1 MLIYIKIYERM
12 AFSMTKILLIIFCW
26 GIIIYIGIIVRKEA
40 FMNRRIFS
48 AFSNLLL
55 LFGGSAL
62 FGVAMNMFL
71 SPAKVVMGGITG
83 IATTIN
89 FVFPKVPIGLAIMV
103 LNIPLLILNVK
114 MIGARSMLK
123 TVAGIAFSSIMID
136 ALVFLPVGL
145 EEPLLCALFGGAL
158 IGSGTGMMLIGGYTT
173 GGTDL
178 SASLIR
184 RKFKGLSTGKMVLLM
199 DAAVIIGSAIVM
211 KDFQS
216 VIYSAVSIFA
226 CSVSID
232 AVMGGADRAKLAM
245 IISSEYER
253 IARAVS
259 SEVNRGVTLL
269 HGSGY
274 YSGENKEIL
283 MCVVK
288 RHEEYQLK
296 KVVEKIDPDAF
307 MILSDATEVLGMG
320 FKKIDD
326 NAEDQKTAEKK
337 LKKKR
342 K

>member
-1 MLIYIKIYERM
+1 MK
-12 AFSMTKILLIIFCW
+12 
-26 GIIIYIGIIVRKEA
+26 
-40 FMNRRIFS
+40 RRFLS
-48 AFSNLLL
+48 SFSNLLL
-55 LFGGSAL
+55 LFGGSAF
-62 FGVAMNMFL
+62 FGIGMNMFL
-71 SPAKVVMGGITG
+71 SPAKVVLGGITG

-89 FVFPKVPIGLAIMV
+89 FLFPVVPIGLAIMV

-114 MIGARSMLK
+114 MVGAKSMLK

-178 SASLIR
+178 SATLIR
-184 RKFKGLSTGKMVLLM
+184 RKFKGLSTGKMILMM
-199 DAAVIIGSAIVM
+199 DAAVVIGSAIVM

-216 VIYSAVSIFA
+216 IIYSAVSIFA
-226 CSVSID
+226 CSVSVD
-232 AVMGGADRAKLAM
+232 AVMGGADKAKLVM
-245 IISSEYER
+245 IISSEYEK
-253 IARAVS
+253 IAKAVA
-259 SEVNRGVTLL
+259 SEVNRGVTIL

-274 YSGENKEIL
+274 YSGEDKEIL

-288 RHEEYQLK
+288 RQEEYPLK

-320 FKKIDD
+320 FKKIDENKENEKNVD
-326 NAEDQKTAEKK
+326 KELKEKK
-337 LKKKR
+337 K
-342 K
+342 